1 MPPPNATI
9 DIVLAV
15 SGAVAAVAVVA
26 IAVAIVVGVCCV
38 ARRKRSHQPKARATG
53 ALDAEMAPLPR
64 EAPPIFISYYQQE
77 MDAVF
82 QQLLM
87 LFKARGLGSSTRS
100 ATSPATRQQ
109 ADAGAR
115 KGSVLV
121 LALLSPNYFTSKF
134 CRGELE
140 AAAAAGVPVV
150 PVFSGEHYVRKQILD
165 LLNARSDPEKAAAVT
180 AAFAENLIDVNNGD
194 HADEVLADIDTKVIA
209 RFLGAE

>member
-1 MPPPNATI
+1 M
-9 DIVLAV
+9 
-15 SGAVAAVAVVA
+15 
-26 IAVAIVVGVCCV
+26 
-38 ARRKRSHQPKARATG
+38 
-53 ALDAEMAPLPR
+53 M
-64 EAPPIFISYYQQE
+64 F
-77 MDAVF
+77 
-82 QQLLM
+82 
-87 LFKARGLGSSTRS
+87 FKGRGLNVFNQKR
-100 ATSPATRQQ
+100 
-109 ADAGAR
+109 DLAGHDVSLELMQEHAA
-115 KGSVLV
+115 GSVLV